1 MAAGGGHTVLLQSDG
16 TAVVCGEDG
25 VDQCDLPVPAEG
37 LSFTQVAVGRGHIV
51 LLKSGG
57 AAVACG
63 VNGAGQCDLRA
74 SAGGLSFTQ
83 VAAGGNHTVLLQS
96 GGASRRPHG
105 TCQRCSCRHLT
116 TAIRCVSRRGMG
128 WSVAD
133 LWPHLASARRSF
145 RYT

>member
-63 VNGAGQCDLRA
+63 VNGAGQCDLPA
-74 SAGGLSFTQ
+74 LAEGLTY
-83 VAAGGNHTVLLQS
+83 VANLPTLLLQAFVDTCFMTL
-96 GGASRRPHG
+96 GALAG
-105 TCQRCSCRHLT
+105 ICR
-116 TAIRCVSRRGMG
+116 
-128 WSVAD
+128 
-133 LWPHLASARRSF
+133 LWPHQTLAWPPFESS
-145 RYT
+145 